1 MNLWHTKD
9 KHALQQG
16 ETRLNSKLWQGKSV
30 LVTGGSGFVGRWLCR
45 ALADS
50 GIDLHILDLVR
61 PTSLDQPFTYHKT
74 DLGQLDATIEML
86 RKTQPKVILHL
97 AGLPGVGASHDS
109 PTTAFTANVVATF
122 NLLEGCR
129 QLASPVE
136 SIVAVSSNHVYGEQH
151 RQPIPEDAPLDGTG
165 AYASTKLCS
174 DVLAR
179 AYGKTYN
186 LPVGIARMTNSFG
199 GDDHHVT
206 HIITATI
213 LSALA
218 GKQPVIKQSGRDRKG
233 YLYIK
238 DTAQGLLA
246 VAEGLMQKPE
256 LRGEAFNIVPDEAY
270 TVVELVRAVSA
281 ATGLKLE
288 PVVQNPAAEFD
299 NEHLDN
305 SKAAKL
311 LGWKP
316 RYPLAQGLSETIAWY
331 REHPPAESKQAH

>member
-1 MNLWHTKD
+1 M
-9 KHALQQG
+9 
-16 ETRLNSKLWQGKSV
+16 

-45 ALADS
+45 ALA
-50 GIDLHILDLVR
+50 GAGVDLHILDLVR

-129 QLASPVE
+129 QLAAPVE

-151 RQPIPEDAPLDGTG
+151 HQPIPEDAPLNGAG
-165 AYASTKLCS
+165 AYASTKLAS

-179 AYGKTYN
+179 CYGKTYN

-218 GKQPVIKQSGRDRKG
+218 GRQPVIKQSGRDRKG
-233 YLYIK
+233 YLYIQ

-246 VAEGLMQKPE
+246 VAEGLMQNPA
-256 LRGEAFNIVPDEAY
+256 LCGEAFNIVPDEAY
-270 TVVELVRAVSA
+270 TVVELVRAVSTA
-281 ATGLKLE
+281 SGVPLE
-288 PVVQNPAAEFD
+288 PVVQNPKAPFEE
-299 NEHLDN
+299 EHLDN
-305 SKAAKL
+305 SKAAKE

-316 RYPLAQGLSETIAWY
+316 QYSLAKGLTETIAWY
-331 REHPPAESKQAH
+331 REHPQAASKGAH

>member
-1 MNLWHTKD
+1 
-9 KHALQQG
+9 
-16 ETRLNSKLWQGKSV
+16 LNSKLWQGKSV

-45 ALADS
+45 ALAEA
-50 GIDLHILDLVR
+50 GVDLHILDLVR

-74 DLGQLDATIEML
+74 DLGQLDATTDML
-86 RKTQPKVILHL
+86 KKVQPKVILHL
-97 AGLPGVGASHDS
+97 AGLPGVGASHDN
-109 PTTAFTANVVATF
+109 PTLAFTANVVATF

-129 QLASPVE
+129 QLAAPVE

-151 RQPIPEDAPLDGTG
+151 HQPIPETAPLNGEG
-165 AYASTKLCS
+165 SYASSKLAS
-174 DVLAR
+174 DVIAR
-179 AYGKTYN
+179 CYGKTYG

-218 GKQPVIKQSGRDRKG
+218 GNQPVIKQSGKDRKG

-246 VAEGLMQKPE
+246 VAEGLMQKPA
-256 LRGEAFNIVPDEAY
+256 LRGEAFNIVPNEAY
-270 TVVELVRAVSA
+270 TVLELVRAVSE

-288 PVVQNPAAEFD
+288 PVVNNPQAHFED
-299 NEHLDN
+299 EHLDN
-305 SKAAKL
+305 GKAAKE
-311 LGWKP
+311 LGWQPK
-316 RYPLAQGLSETIAWY
+316 YSLADGLKETIAWY
-331 REHPPAESKQAH
+331 REHPQAAKQPH